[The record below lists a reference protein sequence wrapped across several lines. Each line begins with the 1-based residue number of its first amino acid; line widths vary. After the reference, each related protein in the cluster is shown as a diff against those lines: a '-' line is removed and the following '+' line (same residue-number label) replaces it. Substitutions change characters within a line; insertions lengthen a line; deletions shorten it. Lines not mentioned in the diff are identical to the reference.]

1 MPTPT
6 RSGYTL
12 AGWFTAVSGG
22 TQISSSTVINSNVT
36 YYAHWVVQASITV
49 TNNGQAEKR
58 IRLGSSSMPGTITY
72 GCTGYNIT
80 ITSMSGVTG
89 NIYGVFVSNGTNTN
103 VRFLLSGSSNYTV
116 SADSSLA
123 SSGEDSALNKTYFAY
138 IQGDF
143 TSASGTLQFRQG
155 SATGT
160 LLYSISNLTFST
172 SLSR

>member
-1 MPTPT
+1 M
-6 RSGYTL
+6 
-12 AGWFTAVSGG
+12 
-22 TQISSSTVINSNVT
+22 INANVT

-49 TNNGQAEKR
+49 ANNGQAEKN
-58 IRLGSSSMPGTITY
+58 IKLGSSSMPGTITY
-72 GCTGYNIT
+72 HCTGYNIT

-103 VRFLLSGSSNYTV
+103 VRFLLSGSSSYTT

-123 SSGEDSALNKTYFAY
+123 SSGEDSALNKQYFAY

-143 TSASGTLQFRQG
+143 PSASGTLQFRLG

-160 LLYSISNLTFST
+160 LLYSISNLTFLT